1 MTVGDLSEKNKIYKE
16 TKCTNFRELV
26 SSCSARFGNRT
37 AFTVKKKN
45 KELHNISFID
55 FENNIKELGS
65 SLLELGLENKKVA
78 IISQDRYEWCCSYL
92 AIATAGC
99 IVVPLDFMLPEVEQL
114 RLIIESQVDAIIF
127 DEKRLN
133 LAKDVITSKDSNVK
147 YFICMDYNEDENG
160 ILSFQNY

>member
-1 MTVGDLSEKNKIYKE
+1 MKKNKIYKE

-78 IISQDRYEWCCSYL
+78 IISQDRY
-92 AIATAGC
+92 
-99 IVVPLDFMLPEVEQL
+99 
-114 RLIIESQVDAIIF
+114 
-127 DEKRLN
+127 
-133 LAKDVITSKDSNVK
+133 
-147 YFICMDYNEDENG
+147 
-160 ILSFQNY
+160 